1 MNRNTIYFKLRDA
14 ADMANVIEAAET
26 GYIALN
32 DDSIRNLDRILF
44 GMIDDIR
51 EIQAEK
57 VSQQK
62 QKAASAATLATNED
76 TINH

>member
-1 MNRNTIYFKLRDA
+1 MNRDTIYFKLRDA

-32 DDSIRNLDRILF
+32 DDAIRNLDRILF
-44 GMIDDIR
+44 GMIEDIR

-57 VSQQK
+57 VSYQIK
-62 QKAASAATLATNED
+62 TASGAATAEANSTN
-76 TINH
+76 

>member
-1 MNRNTIYFKLRDA
+1 MNRDTIYFKLRDA

-62 QKAASAATLATNED
+62 QKAASAATLATNGKP
-76 TINH
+76 

>member
-1 MNRNTIYFKLRDA
+1 MNRDTIYFKLRDA

-44 GMIDDIR
+44 GMIEDIR

-57 VSQQK
+57 VSQQIK
-62 QKAASAATLATNED
+62 TASGAATAEANSTN
-76 TINH
+76 

>member
-1 MNRNTIYFKLRDA
+1 MNRDTIYFKLRDA

-32 DDSIRNLDRILF
+32 DDAIHNLDRILF
-44 GMIDDIR
+44 GMIEDIR

-57 VSQQK
+57 VSK
-62 QKAASAATLATNED
+62 QIKTASGAATAEANSS
-76 TINH
+76 N

>member
-1 MNRNTIYFKLRDA
+1 MNRDTIYFKLRDA

-32 DDSIRNLDRILF
+32 NDSIRNLDRILF
-44 GMIDDIR
+44 RMIEDIR

-57 VSQQK
+57 VSHQIK
-62 QKAASAATLATNED
+62 TASGAATAEANST
-76 TINH
+76 T

>member
-1 MNRNTIYFKLRDA
+1 MNRGTIYFKLRDA

-44 GMIDDIR
+44 GMIEDIR

-62 QKAASAATLATNED
+62 QKAASAATLATNGKP
-76 TINH
+76 

>member
-1 MNRNTIYFKLRDA
+1 MNRDTIYFKLRDA

-32 DDSIRNLDRILF
+32 DDAIRNLDRILF
-44 GMIDDIR
+44 GMIEDIR

-57 VSQQK
+57 VSQQIK
-62 QKAASAATLATNED
+62 TASGAATAEANSTN
-76 TINH
+76 

>member
-1 MNRNTIYFKLRDA
+1 MNRDTIYFKLRDA

-32 DDSIRNLDRILF
+32 DDAIHNLDRILF
-44 GMIDDIR
+44 GMIEDIR

-62 QKAASAATLATNED
+62 QKAASAATLATNGKP
-76 TINH
+76 

>member
-44 GMIDDIR
+44 GMIEDIR

-62 QKAASAATLATNED
+62 QKAASAATLATNGKP
-76 TINH
+76 